1 VSLLSESELQMRCR
15 LVDVGEH
22 YAALDA
28 TLREIL
34 TPAQVERVNMQ
45 VLSMRKLLFGSLA
58 APKQRPLTGAAAR
71 ATLHPALRV
80 VKP

>member
-1 VSLLSESELQMRCR
+1 
-15 LVDVGEH
+15 
-22 YAALDA
+22 
-28 TLREIL
+28 
-34 TPAQVERVNMQ
+34 MQ